1 MKTLRNI
8 LFIAFALLMQS
19 TLIGRIEIFGTRPD
33 LALLVLIF
41 IANQSNPVECILY
54 GFFIGFLQDVYT
66 PEYLGYNAFT
76 MSLIAFLL
84 GVLKES
90 LTVENYSVRLF
101 TTFIACIIHD
111 IVYLIFY
118 TQFDLSVI
126 RQLLIWEYLTGAVY
140 TSALAFVFIKT
151 WEWVQNGGLFVVVR
165 ELLGDRR

>member
-101 TTFIACIIHD
+101 TTFM
-111 IVYLIFY
+111 
-118 TQFDLSVI
+118 VI
-126 RQLLIWEYLTGAVY
+126 TFAPSRP
-140 TSALAFVFIKT
+140 IK
-151 WEWVQNGGLFVVVR
+151 NGN
-165 ELLGDRR
+165 

>member
-1 MKTLRNI
+1 MKTIRNI
-8 LFIAFALLMQS
+8 LLIALALLMQS
-19 TLIGRIEIFGTRPD
+19 TLVGRMEIFGARPD

-41 IANQSNPVECILY
+41 IANQTNPVECILY

-76 MSLIAFLL
+76 MSLIAFFL
-84 GVLKES
+84 GVLKER
-90 LTVENYSVRLF
+90 LTVENYSVRLL
-101 TTFIACIIHD
+101 TTFVTCVFHD

-118 TQFDLSVI
+118 TQFDLSI
-126 RQLLIWEYLTGAVY
+126 IKHLLLREYLSGAVY
-140 TSALAFVFIKT
+140 TSVLALVFIKA